1 MIIAN
6 PIYDATF
13 KRLLENDKTAKF
25 LIGTILDCK
34 VLSLEPTIQEY
45 TDIDK
50 DALQVSLFRKDFA
63 ATIETENEGSKRVI
77 IEMRKAKSLGD
88 IYRFKRYLGD
98 EYKKSEF
105 PIISIYVLGFN
116 LSVDSPVF
124 MSTRP
129 ECCDLISDKK
139 LEINDDFVEHFT
151 HRAYFIQTLQ
161 IKPSFNTKLE
171 KLLSIFEQKN
181 FIGDDETTKSFPFET
196 DDTEMK
202 EMLNV
207 LQYVAAD
214 EKTREELSREKY
226 HREAME
232 GMFGEK
238 DRELAKDKKT
248 IETLLQEKKELEIR
262 NKASAKEMMRLG
274 MSAEKISEITGLSKK
289 EIEAL

>member
-98 EYKKSEF
+98 EYKKSKL
-105 PIISIYVLGFN
+105 PIISIYILGFN
-116 LSVDSPVF
+116 LSVDSPAF
-124 MSTRP
+124 MARP
-129 ECCDLISDKK
+129 DCWDLISDKK
-139 LEINDDFVEHFT
+139 LEINDDFVEHLT

-171 KLLSIFEQKN
+171 KLLSVFEQKN
-181 FIGDDETTKSFPFET
+181 FIGGDETTKSFPFET

-202 EMLNV
+202 EVLNV

-214 EKTREELSREKY
+214 EKTREELSRENY
-226 HREAME
+226 HHEAME

-238 DRELAKDKKT
+238 DREIEKNKKT
-248 IETLLQEKKELEIR
+248 IEEQKGTIEELQKEK
-262 NKASAKEMMRLG
+262 AKTVKNLKQFG